1 MAIRQ
6 LTVEGRTYYF
16 YNDLIN
22 KKVILNRAKDYHE
35 NNNELLRER
44 AKNKYKK
51 LSEEEKNIKREY
63 GKKDIIACRKKIKED

>member
-1 MAIRQ
+1 M
-6 LTVEGRTYYF
+6 
-16 YNDLIN
+16 
-22 KKVILNRAKDYHE
+22 ILNRAKDYHE

-63 GKKDIIACRKKIKED
+63 GKKDIIACLKKIKED